1 MNAEDAAPYL
11 KLAAQLS
18 IKTADKKWMLNV
30 LSTLTDTQHH
40 FFAKD
45 YVGPKR
51 KQIVQD
57 LVINNDD
64 GFFTGLPET
73 KSKSKS
79 NSCSMMV
86 MSKL

>member
-1 MNAEDAAPYL
+1 
-11 KLAAQLS
+11 
-18 IKTADKKWMLNV
+18 MLNV
-30 LSTLTDTQHH
+30 LSTLTNGQHP

-73 KSKSKS
+73 KSKSKG
-79 NSCSMMV
+79 SMMTL
-86 MSKL
+86 SSL